1 MSEGAKTLHTAIAAA
16 RDDTDFKAVKLRK
29 AGGRMEVLW
38 TQRMPED
45 DGSWGTFTTQCG
57 FSGEIGAQK
66 KARDKHTASVVGLDS
81 TAVAFYRLT
90 TPAVAKEETEAIVRM
105 QAESVLP
112 LQPEQIA
119 VAWRTMPST
128 NGEVDITLAA
138 ARKDHLF
145 AFARSIR
152 NFGSPDVYLSCEGAV
167 KAWQRLFTEVES
179 EAVLISVG
187 RRDTQVCLIRSGLVA
202 HAAVFPTG
210 LQDLTATDEQGVV
223 SEPTELVERFTQDAR
238 SAIESFHGD
247 ESLGLPIF
255 VLSDGSEEIDR
266 VIASLH
272 AAGVAAKPSLP
283 KSQALK
289 LPADCQG
296 RDVYE
301 YRVPLGLAIM
311 ALESPSQALDLF
323 VDMNEQEQARKVRSA
338 QRSVKLAA
346 VLAVVMLVALVAAAY
361 VVDVASEK
369 RLSSLVNQPQFK
381 KIREQEELLK
391 TVARHRPDPLALLQ
405 EINSGEAGGIVLD
418 SFHFKKGQRVTLM
431 GRADNEERM
440 WAFQKHLRG
449 RKGMEDV
456 EISTAIPDSKTK
468 KIKFTINFHYRQF
481 TKKAAVL

>member
-38 TQRMPED
+38 TKRMPEE
-45 DGSWGTFTTQCG
+45 DGSWGEFTAQCG
-57 FSGEIGAQK
+57 FTGDAGAQK

-112 LQPEQIA
+112 LEPEQIA

-128 NGEVDITLAA
+128 NGEVNITLAA
-138 ARKDHLF
+138 ARRDHLF
-145 AFARSIR
+145 AFARSVR

-167 KAWQRLFTEVES
+167 KAWQRFFTEVES

-187 RRDTQVCLIRSGLVA
+187 RRDTQVCLIRAGLVA
-202 HAAVFPTG
+202 HTAVFPTG
-210 LQDLTATDEQGVV
+210 LQDLTAVDEQGTV
-223 SEPTELVERFTQDAR
+223 SEPAELTERFTQDVR

-247 ESLGLPIF
+247 RSVGLPILI
-255 VLSDGSEEIDR
+255 LSDGSEEIDR
-266 VIASLH
+266 IVASLH
-272 AAGVAAKPSLP
+272 AGGLPAKPSLP
-283 KSQALK
+283 KSQALE
-289 LPADCQG
+289 LPADCEWQ
-296 RDVYE
+296 DLYK
-301 YRVPLGLAIM
+301 YRVPLGLALM
-311 ALESPSQALDLF
+311 ALESPSQALNLF
-323 VDMNEQEQARKVRSA
+323 VDMNEQEQARKTRSA
-338 QRSVKLAA
+338 QRSVRLAA
-346 VLAVVMLVALVAAAY
+346 VLAAIMLVALVVAAY

-369 RLSSLVNQPQFK
+369 RLSSLVNQPQFE
-381 KIREQEELLK
+381 KIREQEKLLK
-391 TVARHRPDPLALLQ
+391 TVARHRPDPLALLK
-405 EINSGEAGGIVLD
+405 EINGGDAGGIVLD
-418 SFHFKKGQRVTLM
+418 SFHFKKGQRVTLV

-449 RKGMEDV
+449 QKGMEEV